1 MLTIN
6 VVTLFPEV
14 FDASLRVSIL
24 GRAATQGLVR
34 YRVVQLREYTHDR
47 HKTVDDYPYGGG
59 AGMVLKPEPF
69 FEAVE
74 DLRAGPP
81 IVLLS
86 ARGRPF
92 SHGDAVR
99 FAVGQQLTLLC
110 GHYKDVD
117 QRVVDGLAAEELSVG
132 DFVLSGG
139 EPAALCVLDAVV
151 RLLPG
156 ALGDHE
162 SAATDSHYDGLLSPP
177 SYTRPPSYRG
187 MDVPAVLLS
196 GDHEKIAA
204 RRGGEGAR
212 LKRGRRARP
221 RGREQGCGAGG
232 GAGPGGGGGG
242 AGGGGGGARDG
253 AGGPG
258 GDRGGPGAFFAPL
271 FCPPIR
277 GLRDSKLLAP
287 VQRAR
292 LARVVRARAFAVT
305 VGAASVREID
315 RINIRRASILAM
327 RRALA
332 PLGCS
337 PALVPVDGLPVPEPR
352 GPHQAIIDGDARCH
366 SIAAASVIAKT
377 VRDHLMELLAV
388 RHPLYAWASNK
399 GYGTPEHLSAL
410 ADYGFTPHHRKSF
423 APVIQLLLSSDFLA
437 RV

>member
-14 FDASLRVSIL
+14 FDASLRVSIV

-151 RLLPG
+151 RLLP
-156 ALGDHE
+156 
-162 SAATDSHYDGLLSPP
+162 
-177 SYTRPPSYRG
+177 
-187 MDVPAVLLS
+187 
-196 GDHEKIAA
+196 
-204 RRGGEGAR
+204 
-212 LKRGRRARP
+212 
-221 RGREQGCGAGG
+221 
-232 GAGPGGGGGG
+232 
-242 AGGGGGGARDG
+242 
-253 AGGPG
+253 
-258 GDRGGPGAFFAPL
+258 
-271 FCPPIR
+271 
-277 GLRDSKLLAP
+277 
-287 VQRAR
+287 
-292 LARVVRARAFAVT
+292 
-305 VGAASVREID
+305 
-315 RINIRRASILAM
+315 
-327 RRALA
+327 
-332 PLGCS
+332 
-337 PALVPVDGLPVPEPR
+337 
-352 GPHQAIIDGDARCH
+352 
-366 SIAAASVIAKT
+366 
-377 VRDHLMELLAV
+377 
-388 RHPLYAWASNK
+388 
-399 GYGTPEHLSAL
+399 
-410 ADYGFTPHHRKSF
+410 
-423 APVIQLLLSSDFLA
+423 
-437 RV
+437 